1 MKHVF
6 ISALSALFLIVFNST
21 LYSQFDPLE
30 KIKDKVE
37 EKAEEKTDEA
47 IDEGLNEFEKGMTEE
62 DAENSEEQIEEQNEE
77 QNDQQTIEGET
88 NTNNTVKQKQDD
100 LKSFSKFDFVP
111 GENVVFFEDFSQD
124 AIGDFPAK
132 WNTNASGEVI
142 TLNNYPGNW
151 FAPGGNGT
159 FVPDF
164 LNKLPE
170 NFTMEF
176 DLIFNAPDINPPGF
190 DIYFISSIPEDGI
203 DALVP
208 GNGGVSLVFGAYSV
222 GIFGWKDG
230 DYSDIS
236 NDKDTDVLWNNNKQK
251 VRVSIAFQKQ
261 RARLWINETKLFD
274 LPRVVPAGL
283 MLDKIRFNTSE
294 SESPYF
300 YFSNVRIAVGA
311 PDMRSKLMTEGK
323 LVTRGILFDVNSDKI
338 KSESYGT
345 LKEIAK
351 VLTENSSVKV
361 KIVGHTDSDGSD
373 VSNLDLSKR
382 RSAAVKN
389 TLTNDFGISA
399 DRMETDGKGETEPSD
414 KNTTSEAKANN
425 RRVEFIKQ

>member
-1 MKHVF
+1 MKHIF
-6 ISALSALFLIVFNST
+6 ISALAVLFLIVFNST

-37 EKAEEKTDEA
+37 EKSEEKTDEA
-47 IDEGLNEFEKGMTEE
+47 IDEGLNEFEKGMTDD
-62 DAENSEEQIEEQNEE
+62 DAENSEEQIEEQNDE
-77 QNDQQTIEGET
+77 QNDQQIVENET
-88 NTNNTVKQKQDD
+88 KNEEIINKKQDD
-100 LKSFSKFDFVP
+100 LKSYSKFDFVP

-124 AIGDFPAK
+124 AIGDFPTK
-132 WNTNASGEVI
+132 WNTNASGEVV

-159 FVPDF
+159 FVPD
-164 LNKLPE
+164 LLDKLPE
-170 NFTMEF
+170 NFTLEF
-176 DLIFNAPDINPPGF
+176 DLIYNGAEVNPPNF
-190 DIYFISSIPEDGI
+190 EMYFISSTPEDGI

-208 GNGGVSLVFGAYSV
+208 GNGGIALGFGAYGFSV
-222 GIFGWKDG
+222 FNWKDG
-230 DYSDIS
+230 NYADIQ
-236 NDKDTDVLWNNNKQK
+236 NDKDNEILLQKIKQK

-261 RARLWINETKLFD
+261 RVRLWINESKIFD

-283 MLDKIRFNTSE
+283 VLDKFRFNSFE
-294 SESPYF
+294 SEVPFF
-300 YFSNVRIAVGA
+300 YFSNLRVAVGS

-338 KSESYGT
+338 KPESYGT
-345 LKEIAK
+345 LKEIAA
-351 VLTENSSVKV
+351 VLTENASVKV

-373 VSNLDLSKR
+373 VLNLDLSKR

-399 DRMETDGKGETEPSD
+399 DRMETDGKGETEPFD
-414 KNTTSEAKANN
+414 KNATSEAKANN

>member
-1 MKHVF
+1 MKLLF
-6 ISALSALFLIVFNST
+6 ITALAFFIFNST
-21 LYSQFDPLE
+21 SYSQFDPLE
-30 KIKDKVE
+30 KVKDKLE
-37 EKAEEKTDEA
+37 EKANEKTDEA
-47 IDEGLNEFEKGMTEE
+47 LDE
-62 DAENSEEQIEEQNEE
+62 SIEQIEEGSDSEGEEQIDKENSE
-77 QNDQQTIEGET
+77 QNDQEIKDVET
-88 NTNNTVKQKQDD
+88 KTENVVEKKQDD
-100 LKSFSKFDFVP
+100 LKTFSKFDFVP
-111 GENVVFFEDFSQD
+111 GEKVVFFEDFTQD

-132 WNTNASGEVI
+132 WNTNASGEVV

-159 FVPDF
+159 FIPD
-164 LNKLPE
+164 LLDKLPE
-170 NFTMEF
+170 NFTLEF
-176 DLIFNAPDINPPGF
+176 DLIYNGAEVNPPNF
-190 DIYFISSIPEDGI
+190 EMYFISSTPEDGI

-208 GNGGVSLVFGAYSV
+208 GNGGIALRFGAYGFSV
-222 GIFGWKDG
+222 FNWKDG
-230 DYSDIS
+230 SYADIQ
-236 NDKDTDVLWNNNKQK
+236 NDKDNEILLQKTKQK

-261 RARLWINETKLFD
+261 RVRLWINESKIFD

-283 MLDKIRFNTSE
+283 VLDKFRFNSFE
-294 SESPYF
+294 SEVPFF
-300 YFSNVRIAVGA
+300 YFSNLRVAVGT

-338 KSESYGT
+338 KPESYGT
-345 LKEIAK
+345 LKEIAA
-351 VLTENSSVKV
+351 VLTENASVKV

>member
-1 MKHVF
+1 MKHIF
-6 ISALSALFLIVFNST
+6 ISALAVLFLIIFNST

-47 IDEGLNEFEKGMTEE
+47 IDEGLNEFEKGITDD
-62 DAENSEEQIEEQNEE
+62 DAENSEEQIEEQNDE
-77 QNDQQTIEGET
+77 QNDQQIVENET
-88 NTNNTVKQKQDD
+88 KNEEIINKKQDG
-100 LKSFSKFDFVP
+100 LKSYSKFDFVP

-124 AIGDFPAK
+124 AIGDFPTK
-132 WNTNASGEVI
+132 WNTNASGEVV

-159 FVPDF
+159 FVPD
-164 LNKLPE
+164 LLDKLPE
-170 NFTMEF
+170 NFTLEF
-176 DLIFNAPDINPPGF
+176 DLIYNGAEVNPPNF
-190 DIYFISSIPEDGI
+190 EMYFISSTPEDGI

-208 GNGGVSLVFGAYSV
+208 GNGGIALRFGAYGFSV
-222 GIFGWKDG
+222 FNWKDG
-230 DYSDIS
+230 NYADIQ
-236 NDKDTDVLWNNNKQK
+236 NDKDNEILLQKIKQK

-261 RARLWINETKLFD
+261 RVRLWINESKIFD

-283 MLDKIRFNTSE
+283 VLDKFRFNSFE
-294 SESPYF
+294 SEVPFF
-300 YFSNVRIAVGA
+300 YFSNLRVAVGS

-323 LVTRGILFDVNSDKI
+323 LVTRRILFDVNSDKI
-338 KSESYGT
+338 KPESYGT
-345 LKEIAK
+345 LKEIAA
-351 VLTENSSVKV
+351 VLTENASVKV

-373 VSNLDLSKR
+373 VLNLDLSKR

-399 DRMETDGKGETEPSD
+399 DRMETDGKGETEPFD

>member
-1 MKHVF
+1 MKHLF
-6 ISALSALFLIVFNST
+6 IFTLAAVFLIVFSSKT
-21 LYSQFDPLE
+21 YSQFDPLQ

-37 EKAEEKTDEA
+37 EKANEKTDEA
-47 IDEGLNEFEKGMTEE
+47 LDEGVDQIEEGANNEG
-62 DAENSEEQIEEQNEE
+62 EEQIDEESNEQNE
-77 QNDQQTIEGET
+77 QQTIESET
-88 NTNNTVKQKQDD
+88 NTEKIIKQKQDD
-100 LKSFSKFDFVP
+100 LKSYSKFDFIP

-124 AIGDFPAK
+124 AVGDFPAK
-132 WNTNASGEVI
+132 WNTNASGEVV

-159 FVPDF
+159 FIPDL

-170 NFTMEF
+170 NFTLEF
-176 DLIFNAPDINPPGF
+176 DLIYNGAEVNPANF
-190 DIYFISSIPEDGI
+190 EMYFISSTPEDGI

-208 GNGGVSLVFGAYSV
+208 GNGGMALRFGAYGFS
-222 GIFGWKDG
+222 IFNWKDG
-230 DYSDIS
+230 SYADIQ
-236 NDKDTDVLWNNNKQK
+236 NDKDTEVLLQNNKQK

-261 RARLWINETKLFD
+261 RVRLWINESKIFD

-283 MLDKIRFNTSE
+283 VLDKFRFNTTE
-294 SESPYF
+294 SETPYF
-300 YFSNVRIAVGA
+300 YFTNLRVAVGA
-311 PDMRSKLMTEGK
+311 PDMRNKLMTEGK

-338 KSESYGT
+338 KPESYGT

-389 TLTNDFGISA
+389 TLTTDFGISA
-399 DRMETDGKGETEPSD
+399 DRMETDGKGESEPSD
-414 KNTTSEAKANN
+414 KNTTAEAKANN
-425 RRVEFIKQ
+425 RRVEFIKL